1 MNKWVNWNFLTF
13 ETLQPMAGANFASE
27 SEYVE
32 WSSISARQFST
43 RSSAIALS
51 WYSTPLL
58 IEGPVQKM
66 YFTVRFVVEGGSL
79 RLCKMPRL
87 CLKHIIKIMPNIEA
101 VSLWRKSMCSAFL
114 AANVRAGKSLQSD
127 RGNPWTPKA
136 RNLTYSISINAKR
149 DITKHTRIKIDGL
162 NRWAIGRRDQWSVS
176 KSEIVC
182 QINVR
187 LLGNRG
193 LVQYPNFEWASLLE
207 RQSIHSL
214 PEKRK

>member
-1 MNKWVNWNFLTF
+1 
-13 ETLQPMAGANFASE
+13 
-27 SEYVE
+27 
-32 WSSISARQFST
+32 
-43 RSSAIALS
+43 
-51 WYSTPLL
+51 
-58 IEGPVQKM
+58 
-66 YFTVRFVVEGGSL
+66 
-79 RLCKMPRL
+79 MPRL
-87 CLKHIIKIMPNIEA
+87 CLEHIIKIMPNIEA

-162 NRWAIGRRDQWSVS
+162 NRWGDRKTGSLNQWSVS

-182 QINVR
+182 QLNVR
-187 LLGNRG
+187 LLGNREIG
-193 LVQYPNFEWASLLE
+193 SISELWVGFSATLE

-214 PEKRK
+214 PRSANSTSKQYVTYMISYRPASVLHDRLL